1 MMKRLVGAM
10 LVAGG
15 LLSGGAAEQGSSVV
29 VVYNKNLPASKQ
41 LAEHYAGRRG
51 VPERQLFG
59 VDVEAGTEVMSRAD
73 FRDKI
78 EGPLSRWLYKEK
90 LFAANPKKRTAKDT
104 AYRPMVDA
112 SIRYVVLCYGIP
124 LKIARDLTLKE
135 DGAEKVQ
142 EPLRARNEA
151 AVDADLALL
160 PAVGEKL
167 LLSGVVMSPFYL
179 ATNHT
184 VFHPTNGILMVARLD
199 GPTFE
204 MARDLVDKA
213 IEAESNG
220 LWGRA
225 YIDSRGIT
233 NGEYKPGDDWMR
245 ASSVITRRMGYETE
259 HDEREATFP
268 VGYPMSQVAFYAG
281 WYDAHPSGPF
291 TRPQVEFMPGAF
303 AYHLH
308 SFSAHTL
315 RATNQY
321 WVGPL
326 VAKGAT
332 ITMGCVDE
340 PYLTGTPNVAAVLDR
355 LMIRGWSFGE
365 AAYAAQSAL
374 SWQTTVVGDPL
385 YRPFGRNPQALHMK
399 LEQAGSP
406 LVEWSHARVVG
417 LNEGMGTS
425 PAEVIQYIQGIP
437 TVATNSAVLQEKL
450 GQLLLQ
456 QKEFTGAAAAYE
468 RAAQLKPSPQ
478 QLIRVLNALGD
489 LQLRLRRDQQ
499 AIETF
504 QRLLKL
510 APDYY
515 AAVRV
520 NRDLAAL
527 SRNLGKTEDAARFEQ
542 EAQRLMALPK

>member
-1 MMKRLVGAM
+1 MFRPLAFIAVRQQ
-10 LVAGG
+10 
-15 LLSGGAAEQGSSVV
+15 QGD
-29 VVYNKNLPASKQ
+29 
-41 LAEHYAGRRG
+41 G
-51 VPERQLFG
+51 
-59 VDVEAGTEVMSRAD
+59 DVEAGTEVMSRAD

-90 LFAANPKKRTAKDT
+90 LFAANPKKRSAKDA

-179 ATNHT
+179 ATNHN

-245 ASSVITRRMGYETE
+245 TAAVITRRMGYETE
-259 HDEREATFP
+259 HDERDATFP

-399 LEQAGSP
+399 LEQVGSP

-425 PAEVIQYIQGIP
+425 AAEVIQYIQGIP
-437 TVATNSAVLQEKL
+437 AVATNSAVLQEKL

-520 NRDLAAL
+520 NRDLAGL
-527 SRNLGKTEDAARFEQ
+527 SRNLGKAEDAARFEQ